1 MGLSILPASIAPS
14 ALPAPTM
21 VCISSMKRTMR
32 PSALLTSARTA
43 FKRSS
48 NSPRNLA
55 PANKEP
61 ISRVKIVL
69 SLSPSGT
76 SPRTIR
82 WASPSTIAVFPTPGS
97 PISTGLF
104 LVFLERIRMTRRIS
118 ESRPITGSNFPDFA
132 CSTKSIPYF
141 FNARNE
147 FSGVL
152 DVTFCPPRRLSNVF
166 VIFFSVSSKFLRN
179 CLKVAGFP
187 TLARPSRRCSVLM

>member
-1 MGLSILPASIAPS
+1 
-14 ALPAPTM
+14 M
-21 VCISSMKRTMR
+21 VCISSMNKTIR
-32 PSALLTSARTA
+32 PSALLTSVKTA
-43 FKRSS
+43 LSRSS
-48 NSPRNLA
+48 NSPRNFA
-55 PANKEP
+55 PASRDP
-61 ISRVKIVL
+61 ISKVKMVL

-104 LVFLERIRMTRRIS
+104 LVLRDRIRMTRRIS
-118 ESRPITGSNFPDFA
+118 ASRPITGSNFPAFA

-141 FNARNE
+141 LRARKE

-152 DVTFCPPRRLSNVF
+152 ELTFCPPRRLVRVSL
-166 VIFFSVSSKFLRN
+166 IFFSESSKFLRN

-187 TLARPSRRCSVLM
+187 TAASPSNKCSVLM